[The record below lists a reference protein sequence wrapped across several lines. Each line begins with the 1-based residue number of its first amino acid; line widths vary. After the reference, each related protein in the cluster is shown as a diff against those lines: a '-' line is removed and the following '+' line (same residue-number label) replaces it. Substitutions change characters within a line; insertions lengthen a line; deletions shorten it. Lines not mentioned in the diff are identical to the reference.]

1 MSEYLSCDL
10 VSPTEYTAGEELSFN
25 LHFEAPGDTV
35 PQKFYILGALYT
47 DTTYLS
53 GTLFGLLKA
62 AEVDYA
68 VNSDTYIS
76 LWELEPEEVVDLPC
90 RLTLDRSDCILALFL
105 MKMAGDAPNLDTD
118 EVVDQVQV
126 QLASP
131 VPAWE
136 QITQSMIPVVGVV
149 MVLALVGMMVS
160 GMFRGEFR

>member
-1 MSEYLSCDL
+1 MSEYISWDIM
-10 VSPTEYTAGEELSFN
+10 SPVEYAAGEELSFN

-35 PQKFYILGALYT
+35 AQKFYILGGLYL

-76 LWELEPEEVVDLPC
+76 LWELEPEESVDLPC
-90 RLTLDRSDCILALFL
+90 RLTFDRSDCTLALFL
-105 MKMAGDAPNLDTD
+105 MRMVGDAPNLDTD

-131 VPAWE
+131 VPVWE
-136 QITQSMIPVVGVV
+136 QITQSLVPMVGGV
-149 MVLALVGMMVS
+149 MVLAMVGIMAS
-160 GMFRGEFR
+160 GIFKEGFR